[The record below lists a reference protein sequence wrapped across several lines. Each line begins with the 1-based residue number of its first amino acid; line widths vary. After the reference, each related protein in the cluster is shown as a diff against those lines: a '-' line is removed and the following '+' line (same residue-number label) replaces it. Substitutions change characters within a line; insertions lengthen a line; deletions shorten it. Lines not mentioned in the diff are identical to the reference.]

1 MEPGVAVQVAPEDVW
16 QRAHK
21 QGLPTQRQLAAARG
35 GVIPASDVAIR
46 LHLAPPDVEKLRRT
60 GRLLALRATA
70 GGFVYPVWQFVGHDV
85 LPGLAD
91 VLAEFDV
98 QDPWDQVAFLLSE
111 NIYLD
116 DGVPL
121 DELRRGRVDA
131 VRRAARAYGEHG
143 AP

>member
-1 MEPGVAVQVAPEDVW
+1 MR
-16 QRAHK
+16 RAGH
-21 QGLPTQRQLAAARG
+21 
-35 GVIPASDVAIR
+35 
-46 LHLAPPDVEKLRRT
+46 
-60 GRLLALRATA
+60 LLALRAAT
-70 GGFVYPVWQFVGHDV
+70 GGFVYPLWQFEGHDV
-85 LPGLAD
+85 IPGLAA

-121 DELRRGRVDA
+121 DELKRGRVDA